1 MDARTLFRSG
11 QIQSAV
17 EALGAEL
24 RSNPLDA
31 QRRSFLFELLS
42 LTGEYGRA
50 EKQLDVLARDGG
62 PSQMGTIVYKTVL
75 HAERIRQEMFQEGAL
90 PMSGEASS
98 DLSGT
103 LNGQPFSSIS
113 DADHRIGARLE
124 VFAAGQYSWIPFSQ
138 LAGIHAEAPGRLRD
152 LIWISARVSTSPDFK
167 GVDLGEVFVPA
178 LAPLTW
184 QHDEDQVRMGRM
196 TDWIATAE
204 GGEAPI
210 GQKLLLVD
218 GEEIPILEVREL
230 IFDVDD
236 RTTT

>member
-1 MDARTLFRSG
+1 MDARTLFKSG
-11 QIQSAV
+11 QIQGAV

-42 LTGEYGRA
+42 LIGQYDRA

-62 PSQMGTIVYKTVL
+62 PQQMGTILYKTAL
-75 HAERIRQEMFQEGAL
+75 HAERIRQEMFEEQAL
-90 PMSGEASS
+90 PLSGEASS
-98 DLSGT
+98 ELSGT
-103 LNGQPFSSIS
+103 LNGQPFSTIT
-113 DADHRIGARLE
+113 DADPRIGARLE
-124 VFAAGQYSWIPFSQ
+124 VFAAGQYSWLPFSQ
-138 LAGIHAEAPGRLRD
+138 LAGVHAEAPGQLRD
-152 LIWISARVSTSPDFK
+152 LIWIPARVSTSPEFK
-167 GVDLGEVFVPA
+167 GVDLGEVIVPA

-184 QHDEDQVRMGRM
+184 QHEDDQVRMGRM
-196 TDWIATAE
+196 TDWVRAPS
-204 GGEAPI
+204 GEEVPI

-218 GEEIPILEVREL
+218 GEEVPILEVRDL